1 MTLYEPTWFLKL
13 AELQLSHPSSTKSVT
28 AMEKTLE
35 MLQYWCQISGAEMHM
50 GKKNPQEYRSP

>member
-13 AELQLSHPSSTKSVT
+13 VQLQLSDPSSTKSVT

-50 GKKNPQEYRSP
+50 GKKNPQE